1 MTIDAAFN
9 SGAPTNEPNDDAP
22 RGPAPVRPLLADAE
36 IAHMAEEVLRWAS
49 YLPRD
54 TVQVRVESG
63 WVTLWGEVD
72 WQYQKQSAVRAV
84 AALSCVAGVLD
95 QVAIRPKIS
104 MNAVKSDIEAGLTR
118 HARANAQ
125 RISIEICG
133 GDVTLAGVVP
143 SVSERDV
150 AWHSAWGA
158 AGVRN
163 VVDRMTVAQSYPLH
177 KA

>member
-1 MTIDAAFN
+1 MTIDAVFK
-9 SGAPTNEPNDDAP
+9 SGAPTNELGDA
-22 RGPAPVRPLLADAE
+22 A
-36 IAHMAEEVLRWAS
+36 ITHMAEEVLQWAS
-49 YLPRD
+49 HLPKNA
-54 TVQVRVESG
+54 VQVRVESG

-95 QVAIRPKIS
+95 QIAIRPKIS
-104 MNAVKSDIEAGLTR
+104 INAVKSDIEAGLTR
-118 HARANAQ
+118 QARANAQ
-125 RISIEICG
+125 KISIEICG

-143 SVSERDV
+143 SASERDV

-163 VVDRMTVAQSYPLH
+163 VVDRMTIAGITPSR